1 VTFDF
6 ESGTQDWTVTGGT
19 FARTNAPPATPPASG
34 SYMQSS
40 GAAPLG
46 PGCDEIRSPQIILTA
61 SSTLSLANQFVTEP
75 DSQDHW
81 YDRAN
86 VGLIVGNTRTVV
98 DPDSGRAYNASAGN
112 PENTSLCTNLQNGW
126 AGTGAWDS
134 SSWSAGALGSAGLDG
149 TPVRISVMYGT
160 DPTASLAGFMF
171 DQVTITNV
179 HYLAPDAQSNICAP
193 PPRPD
198 LVVANVTSTNNKAR
212 EGDKVTIIATVKNQ
226 GNAVAGVSTTRFLL
240 DGTTLLG
247 EVPTAGLAPSG
258 GEVPVSVQWD
268 TRSVKGQ
275 HVITVMADALET
287 ITESIE
293 NNNGGTFTVEVQ
305 GNKVKNGSFEQ
316 SNSAGSGPEA
326 WSGSSTGAGSASWSD
341 GGSDG
346 SKSASASGNGGSA
359 AASGSPSWTSDPIAV
374 VPGEVLTL
382 TVSVQSQA
390 ASSTATAGLVYLG
403 AAGNVLS
410 TVNLITAPLT
420 TTGFAKLQQAV
431 TIPAGVSQVRVKLVG
446 FSPADLRTSGTVR
459 FDEVGLF
466 GN

>member
-1 VTFDF
+1 
-6 ESGTQDWTVTGGT
+6 
-19 FARTNAPPATPPASG
+19 
-34 SYMQSS
+34 
-40 GAAPLG
+40 
-46 PGCDEIRSPQIILTA
+46 
-61 SSTLSLANQFVTEP
+61 
-75 DSQDHW
+75 
-81 YDRAN
+81 
-86 VGLIVGNTRTVV
+86 
-98 DPDSGRAYNASAGN
+98 
-112 PENTSLCTNLQNGW
+112 
-126 AGTGAWDS
+126 
-134 SSWSAGALGSAGLDG
+134 
-149 TPVRISVMYGT
+149 MYGT